1 MDEMGFEY
9 SKADPDIWFISSMK
23 DDSIDYYQYVL
34 LYTNNILAIM
44 QNPED
49 FIRHELGNCFWVKP
63 NSIGPPTQYL
73 GNKVSYATLEN
84 GRNTWSFSSYQY
96 VQDAVKTSSI
106 LYPKR
111 GGSYQN
117 VENFLGIVNTDLRL
131 TLPLMSQHQE
141 PPTTNL

>member
-1 MDEMGFEY
+1 MDKMGFE
-9 SKADPDIWFISSMK
+9 SCKADPDICFCSAMK
-23 DDSIDYYQYVL
+23 NNSTDYYQYVL
-34 LYTNNILAIM
+34 LYTDNILAIM

-111 GGSYQN
+111 GVIYLN
-117 VENFLGIVNTDLRL
+117 V
-131 TLPLMSQHQE
+131 
-141 PPTTNL
+141 